1 MKQDFEIQFGDQM
14 YKFDNHIE
22 LLKTV
27 MDEIAFEQQLD
38 GQIEGNKQLEVEI
51 ALQTIVG

>member
-1 MKQDFEIQFGDQM
+1 MKQDFEIQFGDQL

-38 GQIEGNKQLEVEI
+38 DQIEGNKQLEVEI
-51 ALQTIVG
+51 ALQIIVG